1 MAEPVVMPKLAMG
14 QTEGTVVE
22 WLVEEGTWV
31 EKGQQVMVIE
41 TEKVTYETEAPAS
54 GYFHPVIEANVT
66 VPVLETVALLA
77 GTEEELALLQAS
89 QPEPAA
95 REIEVA
101 ASELEPV
108 LSTATRMTTSQP
120 MAPALQPSGAA
131 RTKAGK
137 IKISPVA
144 KRAALD
150 HGLDINALL
159 GSGPGGRIVKR
170 DVDAALAARAA
181 GPVPPEAALPGE
193 VFDGR
198 RVKVTL
204 PVSGM
209 RKAIA
214 EHMQRSLA
222 VSAQLSFMG
231 EIDMTEMIRLRQTL
245 LQKEEEIGLRV
256 TYTDLFV
263 YVLARAIPHVPI
275 VNSSL
280 IGDEIKIWDDINIG
294 IAVALE
300 VNEYETGLIV
310 PVVKQAD
317 RKTLTEISHA
327 VRDLTTRARAG
338 KLTAEDVTGGTVTL
352 SNAGAFL
359 SGWGISTPIL
369 NQPEVALVQP
379 GGIFDRS
386 VALDGQLA
394 IRPIMTLSITCD
406 HRVVDGIPMTKLYN
420 KLKELM
426 ENPTLLHL

>member
-22 WLVEEGTWV
+22 WLVEEGTRV

-41 TEKVTYETEAPAS
+41 TEKVTYETESPGS
-54 GYFHPVIEANVT
+54 GFFHRVIAANVT

-77 GTEEELALLQAS
+77 ETEEELTLLQAS
-89 QPEPAA
+89 QPEPAV
-95 REIEVA
+95 REVEVA
-101 ASELEPV
+101 ALEPV
-108 LSTATRMTTSQP
+108 PSTATSMVTP
-120 MAPALQPSGAA
+120 LPAAPALQPAGPA
-131 RTKAGK
+131 RTKAGR

-144 KRAALD
+144 KKTALQQ
-150 HGLDINALL
+150 GLDINVMV
-159 GSGPGGRIVKR
+159 GSGPAGRIVKR

-181 GPVPPEAALPGE
+181 GPVPTAPALPGE
-193 VFDGR
+193 VFDGK

-231 EIDMTEMIRLRQTL
+231 EIDMTEMKRLRQIL

-280 IGDEIKIWDDINIG
+280 IGDEIRIWDDINIG
-294 IAVALE
+294 VAVALE

-317 RKTLTEISHA
+317 RKALTEISRT
-327 VRDLTTRARAG
+327 VRDLTTRARAR
-338 KLTAEDVTGGTVTL
+338 KLTAEDVSGGTITL
-352 SNAGAFL
+352 SNAGAFS
-359 SGWGISTPIL
+359 SGWGVSTPIL
-369 NQPEVALVQP
+369 NQPEVALIQP
-379 GGIFDRS
+379 GGIFDRP
-386 VALDGQLA
+386 VAVDGQLV

-406 HRVVDGIPMTKLYN
+406 HRVLDGIPMTRLYN
-420 KLKELM
+420 KLKELA
-426 ENPTLLHL
+426 ENPSLLHL

>member
-22 WLVEEGTWV
+22 WLVGEGTWV
-31 EKGQQVMVIE
+31 EKGQQVMVVE

-54 GYFHPVIEANVT
+54 GYFHRVIEANVT

-77 GTEEELALLQAS
+77 ETEEELTLLQAS
-89 QPEPAA
+89 QLEPAV
-95 REIEVA
+95 REIEA
-101 ASELEPV
+101 AALEPEPV
-108 LSTATRMTTSQP
+108 MSTATRMATP
-120 MAPALQPSGAA
+120 LPAAPGLPPTGPA
-131 RTKAGK
+131 RTKAGR

-144 KRAALD
+144 RKAALH
-150 HGLDINALL
+150 HGLDINAML

-181 GPVPPEAALPGE
+181 GPVPTEAALPGE
-193 VFDGR
+193 VFDGK

-214 EHMQRSLA
+214 EHMRRSLD

-245 LQKEEEIGLRV
+245 LQKEEEIRLRV

-280 IGDEIKIWDDINIG
+280 IGDEIKIWEDINIG
-294 IAVALE
+294 VAVALE

-317 RKTLTEISHA
+317 RQTLTEISRT

-338 KLTAEDVTGGTVTL
+338 ELTAEDVSGGTITL
-352 SNAGAFL
+352 SNAGAFS
-359 SGWGISTPIL
+359 SGWGVSTPIL
-369 NQPEVALVQP
+369 NQPEVALIQP
-379 GGIFDRS
+379 GGIFDRP
-386 VALDGQLA
+386 VAVDGQLV

-406 HRVVDGIPMTKLYN
+406 HRVLDGIPMTKLYN
-420 KLKELM
+420 KLKELV
-426 ENPTLLHL
+426 ENPSLLHL

>member
-22 WLVEEGTWV
+22 WLVEDGTWV

-108 LSTATRMTTSQP
+108 LSTATTMATSQP

-181 GPVPPEAALPGE
+181 GPVPTEAALPGE

-263 YVLARAIPHVPI
+263 YVLAKAIPYVPI
-275 VNSSL
+275 VNSCL
-280 IGDEIKIWDDINIG
+280 IGEEIKIWEDINIG
-294 IAVALE
+294 IAVAPE
-300 VNEYETGLIV
+300 GNEYETGLIV
-310 PVVKQAD
+310 PIGAGVLRAACTAATTWPEDIRVAVNVSQVQLRSSRYVD
-317 RKTLTEISHA
+317 SVRRTLI
-327 VRDLTTRARAG
+327 
-338 KLTAEDVTGGTVTL
+338 
-352 SNAGAFL
+352 
-359 SGWGISTPIL
+359 
-369 NQPEVALVQP
+369 EVNLHP
-379 GGIFDRS
+379 S
-386 VALDGQLA
+386 PLDGEDY
-394 IRPIMTLSITCD
+394 S
-406 HRVVDGIPMTKLYN
+406 
-420 KLKELM
+420 
-426 ENPTLLHL
+426 LLP